1 MLKKLLNHK
10 LQVALFVVL
19 VGLLAS
25 VRIFESQLFY
35 DPFLDFFRSEYTNLP
50 LPDFNRMYLFGSLF
64 FRYFLNTIISLAII
78 YVVFRDLE
86 LVKFA
91 SFLYLLFFIG
101 LIITFFIVLA
111 YFGDDNNLTI
121 FYIRRFI
128 IQPIFVVLFLPAFYY
143 QDRLTKNNS

>member
-35 DPFLDFFRSEYTNLP
+35 DPFVDFFRSEYTNLP
-50 LPDFNRMYLFGSLF
+50 LPDFNGMYLFGSLF

-78 YVVFRDLE
+78 YVIFRDFE

-101 LIITFFIVLA
+101 LIITFFVVLT